1 MPFKAADV
9 TTHRVASTACLSR
22 SCRCAASSAAT
33 NPASASVHGL
43 VGAGADVFC
52 NAEAFAQAAALV
64 RFALPRAAP
73 CSSWREAAK
82 LRPRMMRWLP
92 SVSQPS
98 RRALPSVSGSDR
110 PDAGKTL
117 ANMHT
122 HLQTRFGMHA
132 SLLFHTC
139 DTASAPC
146 AKTPTPRQSRGVGD
160 RALRTLHHCVRCT
173 RRIVLM
179 RFTARQASAY
189 RSCNRFTYS
198 T

>member
-1 MPFKAADV
+1 MP
-9 TTHRVASTACLSR
+9 VALMPLR
-22 SCRCAASSAAT
+22 RFQRRHESCIGIGTWVC
-33 NPASASVHGL
+33 
-43 VGAGADVFC
+43 GAGADVFC
-52 NAEAFAQAAALV
+52 NAEAFAQVAALV
-64 RFALPRAAP
+64 RIALPRAALR
-73 CSSWREAAK
+73 STWREVAK
-82 LRPRMMRWLP
+82 LRPRVMRWLP

-98 RRALPSVSGSDR
+98 RRALPSVSGSDS

-132 SLLFHTC
+132 SLLFHTR

-146 AKTPTPRQSRGVGD
+146 AKTPTPRPSRGVGD
-160 RALRTLHHCVRCT
+160 RALRTLHHCVRYT

-189 RSCNRFTYS
+189 RSCKRFTYS